1 MKKRVLIISDGIPG
15 HVNQSR
21 GIVTLLKKKFEVF
34 KIEIE
39 LEPKI
44 RFLRSLIHIIARIFC
59 KNMNKYSAG
68 FIINLYKE
76 IELKNYDLI
85 IAAGGNTA
93 PIAAALKH
101 NYNVPSV
108 QLGSPRGSIHSSLF
122 NALIT
127 VEKYFNHHTN
137 VVTDI
142 TPNLYSPE
150 ICFFAAKEKNLSDHL
165 LFLIGGEGIGYS
177 YTENEWESL
186 ISNILSINKTTR
198 IPISIVTSRRT
209 DPSIEKKLKNKLS
222 EINIGYTAWFHAGD
236 KDFNLDALL
245 GSAKKIFVTEDSAM
259 MISESISSGK
269 PVSTIYPSRINS
281 PERYRMHI
289 QKYEGLKYI
298 IRQSIKSFS
307 ADFTNDTV
315 SRIEF
320 QHKELLKIILSKV
333 NW

>member
-1 MKKRVLIISDGIPG
+1 MQKRVLIISDGIPG

-21 GIVTLLKKKFEVF
+21 GIVNLLKKKFEVF

-44 RFLRSLIHIIARIFC
+44 RFLRPLIHIIARAFC
-59 KNMNKYSAG
+59 KKMNKYSARI
-68 FIINLYKE
+68 IINFYKE
-76 IELKNYDLI
+76 IELKDYDLI
-85 IAAGGNTA
+85 IAAGGKTA

-101 NYNVPSV
+101 KYNIPSI

-142 TPNLYSPE
+142 TPNIYSPE
-150 ICFFAAKEKNLSDHL
+150 ICYVAAKQENLSEHL
-165 LFLIGGEGIGYS
+165 LFLIGGKGIGYS
-177 YTENEWESL
+177 YSDSEWESL
-186 ISNILSINKTTR
+186 ISSILSINETNK

-222 EINIGYTAWFHAGD
+222 NINIGYSAWFHSGD
-236 KDFNLDALL
+236 KNFNLAALF
-245 GSAKKIFVTEDSAM
+245 GSAIKIFVTEDSAM

-269 PVSTIYPSRINS
+269 PVSTLYPSKNNS
-281 PERYRMHI
+281 PTRYRTHI
-289 QKYEGLKYI
+289 QKYEDLKYI
-298 IRQSIKSFS
+298 IRQSIGSFS
-307 ADFTNDTV
+307 ADFLSDAEL
-315 SRIEF
+315 RIKN
-320 QHKELLKIILSKV
+320 QQKELQKIILEKV
-333 NW
+333 HW

>member
-21 GIVTLLKKKFEVF
+21 GIVNLLKKKFEVF

-44 RFLRSLIHIIARIFC
+44 RFLRSPINIIARTFC
-59 KNMNKYSAG
+59 KGMNKYSARI
-68 FIINLYKE
+68 IINLFKE
-76 IELKNYDLI
+76 IAVKDCDLI

-101 NYNVPSV
+101 NYNIPSV

-142 TPNLYSPE
+142 TPNLYSPK
-150 ICFFAAKEKNLSDHL
+150 ICLFAAKEKNLSGHL
-165 LFLIGGEGIGYS
+165 LFLIGGKGIGYS
-177 YTENEWESL
+177 YSESEWESL
-186 ISNILSINKTTR
+186 ISNILSINETTG

-222 EINIGYTAWFHAGD
+222 EINVGYSAWFHSGD
-236 KDFNLDALL
+236 KDFNLEALL

-269 PVSTIYPSRINS
+269 PVSTLYPSSINS
-281 PERYRMHI
+281 PTRYRKHI
-289 QKYEGLKYI
+289 QKYEELKYI

-307 ADFTNDTV
+307 AEFTNDAV
-315 SRIEF
+315 RRIEM
-320 QHKELLKIILSKV
+320 QHNELLKTILLKV